1 MEELLLDVFG
11 ERGEE
16 IMDLL
21 SAFNEHNPDSAVS
34 FRRNGDVVE
43 KARYDSAVAEAGA
56 LKEQVK
62 TVEKDSAVEL
72 ALVKSGAK
80 NTKAV

>member
-43 KARYDSAVAEAGA
+43 RRAMTAQLPKRV
-56 LKEQVK
+56 L
-62 TVEKDSAVEL
+62 
-72 ALVKSGAK
+72 
-80 NTKAV
+80 